1 MNFSKINIFN
11 KRNYK
16 MGDTDNTNFDI
27 DLSKIDINNINE
39 LISDEELKKIMNE
52 VEDIEKLE
60 LKKEREEKKTIEQKI
75 KSPENLKKTENS
87 TNIKKENN
95 IKIEKNEKTIIN
107 NNKIKKKEILKKFL
121 KKHFQLH

>member
-1 MNFSKINIFN
+1 
-11 KRNYK
+11 

-39 LISDEELKKIMNE
+39 LISDEELKKIINE

-60 LKKEREEKKTIEQKI
+60 LKKEREKKKKIEQKI
-75 KSPENLKKTENS
+75 KSPENLQKTENS

-95 IKIEKNEKTIIN
+95 IKIE
-107 NNKIKKKEILKKFL
+107 LKKT
-121 KKHFQLH
+121 KKQL